1 MYINQQLPGYKMVD
15 PNRNLSKD
23 QLTFLRECEEEFKH
37 RYTEADP
44 KYRSALTRENDDPP
58 IISPWK
64 ESRSQGRGGYNN
76 NNRGYQHR
84 GGGGHKRRYN

>member
-1 MYINQQLPGYKMVD
+1 MVD

-44 KYRSALTRENDDPP
+44 QYRSALTRENDDPP

-64 ESRSQGRGGYNN
+64 ERSQGRGGYNN